1 MGAKKFFFM
10 FYHGKITR
18 SKYMNSVSFQGNL
31 TVTTW
36 NKTISSF
43 KNYPTTEAQDR
54 LVKHIVKDMG
64 EQGIVHPINKRQA
77 NFLYQ
82 LIEKFTG
89 KEIPKL
95 NTEKVFYNNGDQV
108 IFSDKNQPSF
118 CQNQAERL

>member
-1 MGAKKFFFM
+1 
-10 FYHGKITR
+10 
-18 SKYMNSVSFQGNL
+18 MNSVSFQGNL

-82 LIEKFTG
+82 LIERFIYSKTS
-89 KEIPKL
+89 I
-95 NTEKVFYNNGDQV
+95 
-108 IFSDKNQPSF
+108 II
-118 CQNQAERL
+118 